1 MTKYDIIN
9 NKRWLWVA
17 SRMERYYKKAAL
29 EESRTKRNTKL
40 YNSIYSYGKYSNI
53 EGIASI
59 NNTNEIDITKVKQ
72 MLDNREKYQAERRY
86 RKLTNEDKPV
96 QELPKMRSRYKE
108 DNDRTYDIMD
118 VLNKAKEHK
127 EPDDK
132 ERVLNKTSYDIL
144 KNLDLKRSYSR
155 RNDVDDDLGMVQTI
169 SSTSA
174 LNKLDDADLAA
185 DMFSDLQGHN
195 ENTQVSKLNDIQDL
209 IKENRDYDKN
219 EQTMDNSF
227 FTSNL
232 KLKKK
237 DFVGYDDN
245 EKHGSVLKTIIITVL
260 ILGVLAAVGILVA
273 QRLGLF

>member
-1 MTKYDIIN
+1 
-9 NKRWLWVA
+9 
-17 SRMERYYKKAAL
+17 MERYYKK
-29 EESRTKRNTKL
+29 ETQGNSRTKRNTRL

-59 NNTNEIDITKVKQ
+59 DNTNEIDITKVKK

-86 RKLTNEDKPV
+86 RRLTNDDKQVQDLPV
-96 QELPKMRSRYKE
+96 MHSKYKE

-118 VLNKAKEHK
+118 VLTKAKEKK

-132 ERVLNKTSYDIL
+132 ERVLSKTSYDVL
-144 KNLDLKRSYSR
+144 KSLDLKRNVNR
-155 RNDVDDDLGMVQTI
+155 RDLYDDGLDSMVQTI
-169 SSTSA
+169 SNTSA
-174 LNKLDDADLAA
+174 LNKLDDASLAA

-195 ENTQVSKLNDIQDL
+195 ENTQVGKIGDIKEL
-209 IKENRDYDKN
+209 IKTQQYDKK

-227 FTSNL
+227 FTSDL

-237 DFVGYDDN
+237 DFIGYGEE
-245 EKHGSVLKTIIITVL
+245 EKKGSVFKTVFVTIL
-260 ILGVLAAVGILVA
+260 ILGIIAVIGILVV

>member
-1 MTKYDIIN
+1 MS
-9 NKRWLWVA
+9 
-17 SRMERYYKKAAL
+17 SRMERYYKK
-29 EESRTKRNTKL
+29 ETQGNSRTKRNTRL

-59 NNTNEIDITKVKQ
+59 DNTNEIDITKVKK

-86 RKLTNEDKPV
+86 RRLTNDDKQVQDLPV
-96 QELPKMRSRYKE
+96 MHSKYKE

-118 VLNKAKEHK
+118 VLTKAKEKK

-132 ERVLNKTSYDIL
+132 ERVLSKTSYDVL
-144 KNLDLKRSYSR
+144 KSLDLKRNVNR
-155 RNDVDDDLGMVQTI
+155 RDLYDDGLDSMVQTI
-169 SSTSA
+169 SNTSA
-174 LNKLDDADLAA
+174 LNKLDDASLAA

-195 ENTQVSKLNDIQDL
+195 ENTQVGKIGDIKEL
-209 IKENRDYDKN
+209 IKTQQYDKK

-227 FTSNL
+227 FTSDL

-237 DFVGYDDN
+237 DFIGYGEE
-245 EKHGSVLKTIIITVL
+245 EKKGSVFKTIFVTIL
-260 ILGVLAAVGILVA
+260 ILGIIAVIGILVV